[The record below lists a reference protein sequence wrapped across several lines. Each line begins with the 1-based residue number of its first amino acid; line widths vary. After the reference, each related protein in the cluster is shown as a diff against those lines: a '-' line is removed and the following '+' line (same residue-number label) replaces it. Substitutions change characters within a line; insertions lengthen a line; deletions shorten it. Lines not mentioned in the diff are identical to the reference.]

1 MHVLIVVGLPA
12 VLVMIVVARLCY
24 TQIRRPAPVALGS
37 ALPDFCVVSFDEI
50 NEYCENTKR
59 DAVSYWHRDT
69 RWQQFTV
76 TRKYI
81 GQMTWNTTLLQ
92 QVARFEELKINPSK
106 SSLDYSPRET
116 LALRLAHEAAAL
128 RWLLIKGQ
136 IGIAVRAVSGTR
148 IREEAVEKLLQL
160 TREYKQLEQDAVA
173 LVGMATD
180 ECYYEMLIERLG
192 LSNWGLIEGGPSA
205 S

>member
-1 MHVLIVVGLPA
+1 MDMLISVGLP
-12 VLVMIVVARLCY
+12 VVIVMIVLARLLY
-24 TQIRRPAPVALGS
+24 KQIRRPTPVALGS
-37 ALPDFCVVSFDEI
+37 ALPTFCVVSFDEI
-50 NEYCENTKR
+50 NEYCENTKS
-59 DAVSYWHRDT
+59 DAVSYRHRDT
-69 RWQQFTV
+69 RWQQFRV

-81 GQMTWNTTLLQ
+81 GQMTCNTTLLQ

-116 LALRLAHEAAAL
+116 LTLRLADEAAAL

-136 IGIAVRAVSGTR
+136 IGIAVRAVPGIT

-160 TREYKQLEQDAVA
+160 TRQYKQLEQDAVA

-180 ECYYEMLIERLG
+180 ECYYAMLIERLG
-192 LSNWGLIEGGPSA
+192 LTNWGLIEGGPSA